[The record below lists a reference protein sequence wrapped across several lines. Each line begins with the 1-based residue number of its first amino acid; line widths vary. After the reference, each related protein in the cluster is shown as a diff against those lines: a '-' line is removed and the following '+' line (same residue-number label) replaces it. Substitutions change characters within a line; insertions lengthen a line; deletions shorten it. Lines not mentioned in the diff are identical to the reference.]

1 MLGCQTSWASVRQEA
16 TQGGRGGLEELSST
30 QSLRVV
36 SSFAS
41 CKDEK
46 SENGCCCC
54 CCWFLHFSSV
64 GHSMA
69 GLRARLGV
77 LGRLANQ
84 GCSLAVHAFHW
95 LLVASSRESA
105 LALRV
110 VSLGRLRGSS
120 IVSLPLLLGLA
131 AHTMY

>member
-1 MLGCQTSWASVRQEA
+1 
-16 TQGGRGGLEELSST
+16 
-30 QSLRVV
+30 
-36 SSFAS
+36 
-41 CKDEK
+41 
-46 SENGCCCC
+46 
-54 CCWFLHFSSV
+54 
-64 GHSMA
+64 MA

-110 VSLGRLRGSS
+110 VSLGRRRDSS
-120 IVSLPLLLGLA
+120 PLLLGLA
-131 AHTMY
+131 AHTERGQAALT